1 MGACRSRFIKPSFK
15 IFYNRAFYLVEQESA
30 KIVSGKIQINSF
42 DQLLAMSEGEG
53 TETIV
58 LDEHGFRLGLSS
70 RMFALEPIDSNG
82 SVGVPQK
89 E

>member
-1 MGACRSRFIKPSFK
+1 MSFK
-15 IFYNRAFYLVEQESA
+15 YFLKELYFVEQESA
-30 KIVSGKIQINSF
+30 KIVSGKIQINPL
-42 DQLLAMSEGEG
+42 DQLLPMSEGEG

-82 SVGVPQK
+82 SVDVPQK